1 MNIRAVLEALED
13 LKDNMERILQEEDLA
28 LDDKLKDLEDLV
40 QTEGTPE
47 LGKHWNQIIKKASKS
62 VSAEFSVFYEKL
74 KQAITL
80 LNNNDPIKVKSP

>member
-1 MNIRAVLEALED
+1 MNIRAVLEALDD

-40 QTEGTPE
+40 QAEGTPE

-62 VSAEFSVFYEKL
+62 VNAEFSVFYEKL